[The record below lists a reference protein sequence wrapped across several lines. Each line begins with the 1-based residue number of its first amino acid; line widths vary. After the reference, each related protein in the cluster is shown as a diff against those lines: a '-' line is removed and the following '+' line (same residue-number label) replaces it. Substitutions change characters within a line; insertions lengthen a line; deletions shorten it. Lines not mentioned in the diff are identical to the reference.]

1 MIFVRF
7 SIGGTLRSHGPFNTN
22 KTPLALGLKASV
34 KSSNDNYSLHMLQ
47 NNTSRKAKNATIL
60 HKYGHILLAV
70 ISRHEPITL
79 SIPPTFQ
86 GNLIKQRII
95 QQISRII
102 TCRVAYHHLSLFRRL
117 HKLKKTK
124 KTIICL
130 TLSSNRQLFY

>member
-1 MIFVRF
+1 
-7 SIGGTLRSHGPFNTN
+7 
-22 KTPLALGLKASV
+22 
-34 KSSNDNYSLHMLQ
+34 MLQ
-47 NNTSRKAKNATIL
+47 NNTSGNAKNATIL
-60 HKYGHILLAV
+60 HKYGHILFAV

-124 KTIICL
+124 KNIICL
-130 TLSSNRQLFY
+130 TLSSNRQLFYSLARVSYATGVH